1 MEFKRSDRSRDS
13 SHKYNLAELEEFK
26 MELPRLWRFG
36 ERRPVFALALLG
48 VVVLLAAWRLTESA
62 KARKYKLPPR
72 IPGIP
77 IFGNTFQLPPL
88 KQGVWG
94 IEMAKKY
101 GEM

>member
-1 MEFKRSDRSRDS
+1 MENLSLS
-13 SHKYNLAELEEFK
+13 KY
-26 MELPRLWRFG
+26 
-36 ERRPVFALALLG
+36 ALAHPFLTFAALSIIFVLG
-48 VVVLLAAWRLTESA
+48 WKISEYL

-72 IPGIP
+72 VPGIP

-94 IEMAKKY
+94 IETAKKY